1 MPLPAT
7 QVKLGLIPATI
18 SPYVVR
24 RIGAAQARRYFLTA
38 ETIKSDVAQQ
48 IGLVHEVVKSAD
60 DLAELEAHFKRH
72 ILNNS
77 PAGIKASKELIDA
90 VAGQPITSEL
100 IGTTQQAWV
109 RGGGVGC
116 SRSLGV
122 LCTVLC
128 ACEQRTRLCVCATHV
143 RLKRASRDSLP
154 SLRSGRRRGF
164 REALPACD

>member
-1 MPLPAT
+1 M
-7 QVKLGLIPATI
+7 
-18 SPYVVR
+18 R

-100 IGTTQQAWV
+100 IGTTQHAWV

-122 LCTVLC
+122 LIHGAVRGRAEDTAV
-128 ACEQRTRLCVCATHV
+128 RLCDA
-143 RLKRASRDSLP
+143 RASEEGIEGLTAFFEKRKASWIP
-154 SLRSGRRRGF
+154 
-164 REALPACD
+164 